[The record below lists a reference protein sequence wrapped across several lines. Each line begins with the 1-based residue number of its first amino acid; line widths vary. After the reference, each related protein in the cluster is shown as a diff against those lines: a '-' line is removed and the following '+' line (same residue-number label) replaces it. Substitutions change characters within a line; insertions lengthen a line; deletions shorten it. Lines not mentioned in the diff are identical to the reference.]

1 MYLTKIVEALWFILP
16 AYFANSTP
24 LNVSK
29 IKFLRKYG
37 TPIDG
42 GRTFQGVRIFGDGKT
57 WRGFFS
63 GIIAGS
69 LIGLVQMSIR
79 QESATFLQGF
89 FNEPLSLPHMSLELA
104 FMLSL
109 GTIIGDMAA
118 SFVKRRV
125 GLAPGD
131 PAPLLDQLNFVFG
144 AFFFAWLLTGSIN
157 ENYFLILIIITPLV
171 HISGNFIAWLWN
183 LKKEPW

>member
-1 MYLTKIVEALWFILP
+1 MPITKIIDALWFILP
-16 AYFANSTP
+16 AYVANSTP
-24 LNVSK
+24 VNVSK
-29 IKFLRKYG
+29 IGFLQRYA

-42 GRTFQGVRIFGDGKT
+42 GRTWRGVRIFGDGKT

-63 GIIAGS
+63 GITAGTI
-69 LIGLVQMSIR
+69 IGILQMNFQQQSAELLQNFFDNPLTLPQMSI
-79 QESATFLQGF
+79 
-89 FNEPLSLPHMSLELA
+89 ELA

-109 GTIIGDMAA
+109 GTIIGDMVA

-125 GLAPGD
+125 GLSPGD
-131 PAPLLDQLNFVFG
+131 PAPLLDQLNFIFG

-157 ENYFLILIIITPLV
+157 EEYFLILVIITPIV
-171 HISGNFIAWLWN
+171 HIFGNFIAWLWN